1 MRTQNGRPYYGNAR
15 NTLMSCNYCK
25 ILVKFGW
32 RINAANSSK
41 EQRRPL
47 IPLSTVMFKGHPEYS
62 IFILLRRKE

>member
-1 MRTQNGRPYYGNAR
+1 MTN
-15 NTLMSCNYCK
+15 
-25 ILVKFGW
+25 
-32 RINAANSSK
+32 NAANSSK